1 MNFNNYY
8 LKTVSELI
16 DKIVENLEGD
26 KDCHSPESSPKIEND
41 LEKAKDI
48 YRDPFAELK
57 NKEVFYVRA
66 FGVREE
72 DINITLN
79 EDQTEVN
86 IEGCSTYVGQNEDSD
101 TVDTFNEKVEAVILL
116 DESKRY
122 TALDYEFVGGFV
134 VVTLTTK
141 KEPKNKIKINKPKA
155 VEEKK

>member
-26 KDCHSPESSPKIEND
+26 KGYDNPKTEIGTE
-41 LEKAKDI
+41 ERAKDI

-86 IEGCSTYVGQNEDSD
+86 IEGYSRYVGQNEDLD
-101 TVDTFNEKVEAVILL
+101 IVDTFNEKVEAVILL

>member
-1 MNFNNYY
+1 MNFSNDY
-8 LKTVSELI
+8 LKTVSEPI

-26 KDCHSPESSPKIEND
+26 KGCQNPKTETGTE
-41 LEKAKDI
+41 EKAKDV
-48 YRDPFAELK
+48 YEDPFAKLK
-57 NKEVFYVRA
+57 NKEVFYVRT

-86 IEGCSTYVGQNEDSD
+86 IEGYSTYVGQNEGTDI
-101 TVDTFNEKVEAVILL
+101 VNTFDEKVEAVILL

-141 KEPKNKIKINKPKA
+141 NEPKNKIKINKPKV